1 MADASDSEPP
11 IELEITDTL
20 DLHSFRPEEVAAV
33 VRSYLDA
40 AALAGLRHLR
50 IIHGRGTGAQRR
62 TVRSVLSRDPR
73 VRAIADAPPQAGGW
87 GATVVTLETNPTER
101 P

>member
-20 DLHSFRPEEVAAV
+20 DLHSFRPKEVAAV

-62 TVRSVLSRDPR
+62 TVRDVLSRDPR

-87 GATVVTLETNPTER
+87 GATVVTLAKDPTER